1 MISVGS
7 LMALVWLH
15 FVADFVLQNDKMAIN
30 KSKSNAILAYHVSV
44 YSLCFIFFG
53 VWFYLV
59 TWVLHFCTDY
69 VSSRITSAL
78 WKQEKR
84 HMFFVVI
91 GIDQAL
97 HMTALI
103 LTYWWL
109 NK

>member
-1 MISVGS
+1 MISVIV
-7 LMALVWLH
+7 LVALVWIH
-15 FVADFVLQNDKMAIN
+15 FIADFVLQNDRMAIN

-44 YSLCFIFFG
+44 YSFCFFPFGIRFF
-53 VWFYLV
+53 LIN
-59 TWVLHFCTDY
+59 WVLHFCTDY
-69 VSSRITSAL
+69 VSSRISSAL
-78 WKQEKR
+78 WKADKR
-84 HMFFVVI
+84 HLFFVVI